1 MPPLHPPRPSL
12 LPLPLGDGGISKI
25 LAIKKKLGKISKRFK
40 KKKKKAILLPQCEN
54 SSKI

>member
-25 LAIKKKLGKISKRFK
+25 LAIKKKLDKISKRFK
-40 KKKKKAILLPQCEN
+40 KKKKKSNFVATM
-54 SSKI
+54 